1 MTKTERELLLLDL
14 SARFQYGVTCHYV
27 PMKEDDFDKECDF
40 KIRCIDT
47 DGNIVPNRLSFR
59 ACYNVENVKPYLR
72 PLDDMTEEE
81 DKEFALLQTA
91 AGNSSSFL
99 YPVNANAMVNW
110 LYSNGFD
117 INFLIDKGL
126 AIEKRLNNEENK
138 EDDKY
143 AGND

>member
-1 MTKTERELLLLDL
+1 MFQNPQAPDAPAYTEAE
-14 SARFQYGVTCHYV
+14 YET
-27 PMKEDDFDKECDF
+27 E
-40 KIRCIDT
+40 T
-47 DGNIVPNRLSFR
+47 
-59 ACYNVENVKPYLR
+59 
-72 PLDDMTEEE
+72 DDMTEEE